1 MNNFKEHVSDET
13 QGTNQSHLSRGS
25 QFLVHCPETVP
36 GEEKETDDS
45 ENRDSL
51 AEPECLEQD
60 NHPISAALASNDN
73 ESPKVQPSLESP
85 VFDMEKN
92 AEMEELLEFCLGG
105 NNLGFLDS
113 ILKCQIPSA
122 GSSSP
127 GLQSISADH
136 SEKEHSGDLESDL
149 NITPAN
155 QISTTDISLSS
166 GCQSLSSDYYEKEQ
180 EHNHDAPKPSP
191 CDLSSPKSEILEME
205 DKSEMEAVCL
215 SGHNH
220 NDSNDAR
227 WQHLKRELSIGG
239 ESPSPDL
246 ESEEYNLSDKE
257 QKCRNEYWAKRK
269 NHCNVSSVATSE
281 AAKQQGTE
289 QLRLENKVEEESDLR
304 EGDNNDNDVD
314 IEPILDSVS
323 NSKTSTP
330 DRSTSVGLELVC
342 SNHSDQEKEPKK
354 DLTASPGNDASSI
367 SSIVSSKAECS
378 TAQFHHLPEKRDS
391 LTKVEKWKELVT
403 SLEKN
408 DEISQKT
415 NGEYLLL
422 TDSSSACN
430 ESSLE
435 GSLSAT
441 TIMKK
446 NREGP
451 EIGDEFSEVSESSD
465 LSESSESYT
474 NGAER
479 SVFEDQQSSLLKKLS
494 SILDRTTFQE
504 LLSVIRAY
512 VVSLQKKK
520 DHCEKLRAKFRQA
533 EKENEKMN
541 RLLKDTN
548 YESSCLKQM
557 IKELE
562 VQRNV
567 TVNKTRNDESTYQC
581 TKLENSRL
589 ILTSINLQNLLQ
601 DQVSIQ
607 NDINEVRNSYMKDLQ
622 KQSAD
627 LREELKLS
635 HVSCSEENALLE
647 NIEILK
653 EKLENASQDLNL
665 NAMIIKD
672 VCSYYNQTPTLN
684 SELAAMTACLEN
696 ERQAHEL
703 LKKELESTH
712 LCLSETKKEVD
723 LLQGKHRL
731 EHLKEEINI
740 LRGESKDLSRKLLIA
755 VTHATD
761 KENKISRISEQ
772 LKEATLQV
780 EKLQWEKDQA
790 VAQIHELQKSLC
802 QCREQLDQNGT
813 YNEAREQQI
822 QDLQEENNKL
832 KANIWKVQHNLQ
844 QTLYNFS
851 ASLENNIHKN
861 KAMEQEKA
869 ELVKKIDRLKR
880 EVESETMRANQNKG
894 EVERLDLQLKEELLK
909 NIKCQNKNWK
919 LHNLTKSTKKMLQ
932 DQRIH
937 DAEMVEIKEMMSV
950 LQTQLTKE
958 KALCSQLEEN
968 SKQLKEELFQQ
979 VRSNNMLKDDLQ
991 IQRGQTEKDLQTL
1004 QQRLQVAEQL
1014 LLSQSEAS
1022 EENKQTFAETMLQ
1035 HEQALQKKEKELM
1048 MLTES
1053 YISSCANA
1061 ERYQKLYNDET
1072 RHRLALESQLRMT
1085 QLQLQTSNYA

>member
-1 MNNFKEHVSDET
+1 M
-13 QGTNQSHLSRGS
+13 
-25 QFLVHCPETVP
+25 VHCPETVP
-36 GEEKETDDS
+36 GEDQETD
-45 ENRDSL
+45 NRKNRGSI

-73 ESPKVQPSLESP
+73 ESPKAELSLESP

-92 AEMEELLEFCLGG
+92 TEMQELFEFCLGG
-105 NNLGFLDS
+105 NDLGVLDR
-113 ILKCQIPSA
+113 ILKGQIPSA
-122 GSSSP
+122 RSPSP

-149 NITPAN
+149 NSIPAN
-155 QISTTDISLSS
+155 QISTTDRSLSS
-166 GCQSLSSDYYEKEQ
+166 TCQFLSYDYSEKEQ
-180 EHNHDAPKPSP
+180 EHSNDAPRHSP

-205 DKSEMEAVCL
+205 DKSEMEAFCL
-215 SGHNH
+215 SGHND
-220 NDSNDAR
+220 NDDAR
-227 WQHLKRELSIGG
+227 REPLKQELSIGG
-239 ESPSPDL
+239 ESPLPDL

-257 QKCRNEYWAKRK
+257 QKCRNESWAKIK
-269 NHCNVSSVATSE
+269 NHCNVSSVATFE
-281 AAKQQGTE
+281 AAKQQRIE
-289 QLRLENKVEEESDLR
+289 QLRLENIVDEESDLR
-304 EGDNNDNDVD
+304 DGDNNDNDVD
-314 IEPILDSVS
+314 IEHILDSVS

-342 SNHSDQEKEPKK
+342 SNHSDQEQEPKK
-354 DLTASPGNDASSI
+354 DLTAAPGNDDCNI

-378 TAQFHHLPEKRDS
+378 TAQFHHLPEKTDS
-391 LTKVEKWKELVT
+391 ITKVEKWKELVT

-408 DEISQKT
+408 DQVSQKT

-422 TDSSSACN
+422 TDSSSTCN

-441 TIMKK
+441 RMMKK
-446 NREGP
+446 NQEGS
-451 EIGDEFSEVSESSD
+451 EIGDEFSEVSESSEF
-465 LSESSESYT
+465 SESSESST
-474 NGAER
+474 NGTECCD
-479 SVFEDQQSSLLKKLS
+479 FEDRQSSLLKKLS
-494 SILDRTTFQE
+494 SILDSTTFQE
-504 LLSVIRAY
+504 LLSVIKAY
-512 VVSLQKKK
+512 VASLQKKK
-520 DHCEKLRAKFRQA
+520 DCCEKLRAKFRQA
-533 EKENEKMN
+533 ETENEKIS
-541 RLLKDTN
+541 RLLINTS

-567 TVNKTRNDESTYQC
+567 KVNKTGNDESTYQC
-581 TKLENSRL
+581 TKLENNKL

-601 DQVSIQ
+601 DQLSIQ
-607 NDINEVRNSYMKDLQ
+607 NEINEVRNSYMKDLQ

-627 LREELKLS
+627 LREELKLP
-635 HVSCSEENALLE
+635 HVYCSEENALME

-672 VCSYYNQTPTLN
+672 VCSYYNQMPTLK

-696 ERQAHEL
+696 ERQAYEL

-712 LCLSETKKEVD
+712 LCLSEAKKEVD
-723 LLQGKHRL
+723 LLQGKPRL
-731 EHLKEEINI
+731 ENQHLKEEINV
-740 LRGESKDLSRKLLIA
+740 LRGESKDFSRKLLIA

-772 LKEATLQV
+772 LKETTLQV
-780 EKLQWEKDQA
+780 EKLQWEKDQE
-790 VAQIHELQKSLC
+790 VARIHELQKSLC
-802 QCREQLDQNGT
+802 QCREQNRT

-869 ELVKKIDRLKR
+869 ELIKKLDRLKR
-880 EVESETMRANQNKG
+880 EVVSETMRANQNK
-894 EVERLDLQLKEELLK
+894 EEMERLDLQLKEELLK

-937 DAEMVEIKEMMSV
+937 DAEMVEIKEMLSM

-958 KALCSQLEEN
+958 KVLCSQLEEN
-968 SKQLKEELFQQ
+968 SKKLKEELDQK
-979 VRSNNMLKDDLQ
+979 VRSNTMLKDDLQ
-991 IQRGQTEKDLQTL
+991 IQREQTEKDLQTL

-1035 HEQALQKKEKELM
+1035 HEQTLQKKEKELM
-1048 MLTES
+1048 MLNES

-1072 RHRLALESQLRMT
+1072 RHRLALESQLRMA

>member
-1 MNNFKEHVSDET
+1 MNNLKAQVSDET

-25 QFLVHCPETVP
+25 QFLVHCPETLP
-36 GEEKETDDS
+36 GEEQETDDTK
-45 ENRDSL
+45 NRDSI

-73 ESPKVQPSLESP
+73 ESLKAQLSLESS

-92 AEMEELLEFCLGG
+92 TEMQELLEFCFGE
-105 NNLGFLDS
+105 NDLGFLDS

-122 GSSSP
+122 GSPSP

-149 NITPAN
+149 NIIPAN
-155 QISTTDISLSS
+155 QISTTDRSLSS
-166 GCQSLSSDYYEKEQ
+166 GCQSLSSDYSEIQ
-180 EHNHDAPKPSP
+180 HDAPRHSH

-205 DKSEMEAVCL
+205 DKSEMEVVCL
-215 SGHNH
+215 SGHH
-220 NDSNDAR
+220 DNDSNDAGR
-227 WQHLKRELSIGG
+227 ERLKQELSIGG

-246 ESEEYNLSDKE
+246 ESEGYDLSDKE

-269 NHCNVSSVATSE
+269 NHCNDSSVASYE
-281 AAKQQGTE
+281 AAKQQGKE

-304 EGDNNDNDVD
+304 DDDNNDNDVD
-314 IEPILDSVS
+314 LEHILDSVS
-323 NSKTSTP
+323 NSKASTP

-342 SNHSDQEKEPKK
+342 SNHSDQQQEPKK
-354 DLTASPGNDASSI
+354 DLTASPGNEDCNI

-378 TAQFHHLPEKRDS
+378 TAQFNHLPENIDR
-391 LTKVEKWKELVT
+391 TTNVEKWKELVT

-408 DEISQKT
+408 EEVSQKT
-415 NGEYLLL
+415 NGEYILL
-422 TDSSSACN
+422 TDSGSTCN
-430 ESSLE
+430 ESFLE

-441 TIMKK
+441 TVMKK

-451 EIGDEFSEVSESSD
+451 EIGDEFSEVSESSEF
-465 LSESSESYT
+465 SESSESST
-474 NGAER
+474 NGAEC
-479 SVFEDQQSSLLKKLS
+479 SVLEDQQSSLLKKLS
-494 SILDRTTFQE
+494 SILDRSTFQG
-504 LLSVIRAY
+504 LLSVIKAY
-512 VVSLQKKK
+512 VVSLQQKK

-533 EKENEKMN
+533 EKENEKMS

-567 TVNKTRNDESTYQC
+567 KVNKTANDESTYQC
-581 TKLENSRL
+581 TKLENNKL

-607 NDINEVRNSYMKDLQ
+607 NEINEVRNSSLKDLQ

-627 LREELKLS
+627 LREELKLPR
-635 HVSCSEENALLE
+635 VYCSEENALLE

-672 VCSYYNQTPTLN
+672 VCSYSNQTPTLK

-703 LKKELESTH
+703 LKKELESTR

-723 LLQGKHRL
+723 LLQGKHRM
-731 EHLKEEINI
+731 ENQHLKEEINI
-740 LRGESKDLSRKLLIA
+740 LRGESKGFSRKLLIA

-772 LKEATLQV
+772 LKETTLQV
-780 EKLQWEKDQA
+780 EKLQLEKDQE
-790 VAQIHELQKSLC
+790 VARIHELQKSLC
-802 QCREQLDQNGT
+802 QCREQLDQNRT

-844 QTLYNFS
+844 QTLYKFS
-851 ASLENNIHKN
+851 ASLENSIHQN

-869 ELVKKIDRLKR
+869 ELIKKLDRLKR
-880 EVESETMRANQNKG
+880 EVELETMRANQNK
-894 EVERLDLQLKEELLK
+894 EEMERLDLHLKEELLK
-909 NIKCQNKNWK
+909 NMKCQNENWK
-919 LHNLTKSTKKMLQ
+919 LRNLTKSTKKMLH

-937 DAEMVEIKEMMSV
+937 EAEMVEIKEMMSM
-950 LQTQLTKE
+950 LQIQLTKE
-958 KALCSQLEEN
+958 KARCCQLEEN
-968 SKQLKEELFQQ
+968 SKQLKEELDQQ
-979 VRSNNMLKDDLQ
+979 VRINNMLKDDLQ
-991 IQRGQTEKDLQTL
+991 IQGEQTEKDLQTL
-1004 QQRLQVAEQL
+1004 QQRLQAAEQL

-1035 HEQALQKKEKELM
+1035 HEQTLKKKEKELM
-1048 MLTES
+1048 MLNES

-1072 RHRLALESQLRMT
+1072 RHRLALESQLRMA
-1085 QLQLQTSNYA
+1085 QVQLQTSNYA